1 MPQSDDSPHGRLR
14 AVHERPINRITSPL
28 ATGVDDLTGQE
39 SHSPADSVN
48 ASGGKWTILSAMAL
62 TSLFL
67 TLDSGMVSISF
78 PSMVHYFSTDP
89 STVLWVSTAFF
100 LTNVS
105 LMFTTAW
112 LADIF
117 GRKRLFITGL
127 AIYVIGL
134 GLAPLAPT
142 VIALILI
149 RVLQA
154 VGTSMVVP
162 NIDALVTANF
172 PASERGKALGLI
184 GASVGLGLGL
194 GPITGGLILEV
205 LDWRALFW
213 SRVPLGIVGILLTMI
228 VLPSDHRRRDVSLR
242 FDYVGPVV
250 LAATATTFLLAINL
264 AGRGGVEK
272 LVVLTFAG
280 ASPVLFAVLM
290 MVERRASLPV
300 LDLAQFR
307 NRVFSFSMGS
317 HIFHYVASGVLT
329 FLGAFFMVNGLG
341 LTPGRAGLLLT
352 VFPAI
357 RVIAGPISGVL
368 TDRFGSRIPTTS
380 GLAVLGIGFLILSRT
395 AGDVPLWGIAASLA
409 LAGLG
414 AAFFEVANTSAIMG
428 SATKGR
434 LTSAAAFV
442 SAGRQVS
449 HSIGFVIGGA
459 IFAVREEYHLGVLG
473 KAPAAVVASFSDAM
487 LVAAIICFVGT
498 AVSYYRGRE

>member
-1 MPQSDDSPHGRLR
+1 MPQSDKSP
-14 AVHERPINRITSPL
+14 AHEGPIDRTLSSPAASL
-28 ATGVDDLTGQE
+28 DDLTRQGNRG
-39 SHSPADSVN
+39 PADGVD
-48 ASGGKWTILSAMAL
+48 APGAKWTILAAMAL
-62 TSLFL
+62 ASLFL

-117 GRKRLFITGL
+117 GRKRLFIAGL

-134 GLAPLAPT
+134 GMAPLAPT

-162 NIDALVTANF
+162 NIDALVTSNF
-172 PASERGKALGLI
+172 PASERGRALGLI

-194 GPITGGLILEV
+194 GPITGGLVLEV

-213 SRVPLGIVGILLTMI
+213 GRVPLGIIGVLLAMI

-242 FDYVGPVV
+242 FDYFGPVV

-272 LVVLTFAG
+272 LIVLTFAG
-280 ASPVLFAVLM
+280 ASPVLFAVLL
-290 MVERRASLPV
+290 MVERRASLPI

-307 NRVFSFSMGS
+307 NRVFSFSLGS
-317 HIFHYVASGVLT
+317 HIFHYVASGVLS

-352 VFPAI
+352 VFPVI
-357 RVIAGPISGVL
+357 RVIGGPISGVL
-368 TDRFGSRIPTTS
+368 TDRLGSRIPTTS
-380 GLAVLGIGFLILSRT
+380 GLAVMGVGFLILSRI
-395 AGDVPLWGIAASLA
+395 AGDVPLWGIAAALA

-414 AAFFEVANTSAIMG
+414 SAFFEVANTSAIMG
-428 SATKGR
+428 SATRGR

-449 HSIGFVIGGA
+449 HSIGFVVAGA
-459 IFAVREEYHLGVLG
+459 IFAVREEHHLGVLG
-473 KAPAAVVASFSDAM
+473 EAAEAVVASFNDAM
-487 LVAAIICFVGT
+487 LVAAMLCFVGT
-498 AVSYYRGRE
+498 AISYYRGRD